1 MQRWNRCENVLKVH
15 NVGNLRLKWST
26 PIVGG
31 DNAAPAVA
39 DGLVYVGGPN
49 LHALD
54 ARTGAKVWELC
65 CGGDYRVDS
74 SPAVANR
81 VVYVGALG
89 GKVFARWTPAPASC
103 SGATQPAVQ
112 SVVVAGR
119 GERGGVMSDQ
129 DDHNVHALDAK
140 TGAKLW
146 SYDTG
151 ADRVF
156 SSPAVVNGVVY
167 VGSIRQQCT
176 ASPAAGCQHRCQAV
190 GPRVPQFRTVRL
202 ALGGERSALF
212 RPPQRHVRL
221 RPEVKDAGN
230 RGRFQIPPTVRFF
243 TPTPNS
249 RCSSRSQHSYLEGKV
264 SLTGHYTF

>member
-1 MQRWNRCENVLKVH
+1 MKRISLVVLAFCTCFTSMAWAQKPTCKHSPFWAEFHKQNMQRWNRCENVLKVH

-89 GKVFARWTPAPASC
+89 GKVFALDASTGVLLWSYPT
-103 SGATQPAVQ
+103 SGAVWSSPAVANG
-112 SVVVAGR
+112 VVYVG
-119 GERGGVMSDQ
+119 S
-129 DDHNVHALDAK
+129 DDHNVYALDAK

-151 ADRVF
+151 DRVF
-156 SSPAVVNGVVY
+156 SSPAVANGVVY
-167 VGSIRQQCT
+167 VGSFDNNVYALD
-176 ASPAAGCQHRCQAV
+176 ASTGDKLRGHAFLHSGQHF
-190 GPRVPQFRTVRL
+190 GGF

-212 RPPQRHVRL
+212 RPPQRQRS
-221 RPEVKDAGN
+221 P
-230 RGRFQIPPTVRFF
+230 
-243 TPTPNS
+243 
-249 RCSSRSQHSYLEGKV
+249 SSA
-264 SLTGHYTF
+264 